1 MVNVM
6 KSKLN
11 VWQPIVFL
19 TTLKSFS
26 PTVPPYMGITL
37 YLSKCGNY

>member
-1 MVNVM
+1 MVNIL

-26 PTVPPYMGITL
+26 PTVQLYVGIIL
-37 YLSKCGNY
+37 YLRKCGNY